1 MRMRMKQNMANTFMV
16 NLLRWT
22 FVLRQD
28 RRHSFQAYHTSRPG
42 LNAPGRRQSGEMGH
56 AVDAR
61 HNFSNL
67 RMFQLK
73 HAPMTLIRA
82 GRLLDPRTG
91 SVLWPAAVLIENG
104 KIKEVGAPARLQAD
118 APAGVKIGRGS
129 LVLMVRNIIM
139 YSV

>member
-73 HAPMTLIRA
+73 SSSNGERGLLLFP
-82 GRLLDPRTG
+82 GREG
-91 SVLWPAAVLIENG
+91 SPE
-104 KIKEVGAPARLQAD
+104 
-118 APAGVKIGRGS
+118 
-129 LVLMVRNIIM
+129 VRNSDCFASDRFLI
-139 YSV
+139 SLTSNS